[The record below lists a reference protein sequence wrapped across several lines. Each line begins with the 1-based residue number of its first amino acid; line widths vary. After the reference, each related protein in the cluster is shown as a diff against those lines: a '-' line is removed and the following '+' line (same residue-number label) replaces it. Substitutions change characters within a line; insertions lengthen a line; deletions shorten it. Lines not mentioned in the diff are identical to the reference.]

1 MKIYCLIIFS
11 LVSQFV
17 LIQSAYTYF
26 KTVKKLNYNSCK
38 CKEILDKK
46 RRSEERKKRS
56 LQRNGNSKE
65 NLNANFTE
73 TTSGTKDNSNHD
85 NKSEEKLFKQPS
97 RRGNRKKRELNYL
110 KVDDVD
116 IDFKDGNIPTIKFK
130 IEVNL
135 SSLVDYKPEIERV
148 ENSCSVGNQVNVIG
162 GKYKGETAK
171 VFSVA
176 PKTVRLIISGK
187 SGPTGNIPFRN
198 LACDPKPDQG
208 KSC

>member
-1 MKIYCLIIFS
+1 MKIYCLIIFL

-26 KTVKKLNYNSCK
+26 KTGKKLNYNQ
-38 CKEILDKK
+38 EILDRK

-56 LQRNGNSKE
+56 LQRNGYSKE
-65 NLNANFTE
+65 NLNANFKEITN
-73 TTSGTKDNSNHD
+73 GTKVNSNHD
-85 NKSEEKLFKQPS
+85 NNSEEKLFKQPS

-116 IDFKDGNIPTIKFK
+116 IDFKDGNIPTINFK

-135 SSLVDYKPEIERV
+135 SSLVDYKPKFERV
-148 ENSCSVGNQVNVIG
+148 EISCSVGNQVNVTG